1 MSVMERDQTID
12 FLNGHVKTE
21 MLMKHLLCVEA
32 SMRGY
37 AGKFGEDQERWGIAG
52 LLHDFDWEI
61 CPTAYV
67 LSLYPLGTNSTRS
80 FSRIGITLG

>member
-1 MSVMERDQTID
+1 MSVTDRNQTVD
-12 FLNGHVKTE
+12 FLQRHVKTE

-37 AGKFGEDQERWGIAG
+37 AGKFGETQDWWGIAG

-61 CPTAYV
+61 CPTPTDHPVFGAK
-67 LSLYPLGTNSTRS
+67 SWRNTDTPKTSFARS
-80 FSRIGITLG
+80 